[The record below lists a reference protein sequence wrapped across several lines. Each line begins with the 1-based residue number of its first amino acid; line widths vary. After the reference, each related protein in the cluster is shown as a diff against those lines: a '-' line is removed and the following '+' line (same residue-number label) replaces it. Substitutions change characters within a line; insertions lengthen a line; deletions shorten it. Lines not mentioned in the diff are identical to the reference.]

1 MPVIYAIRN
10 KTTNQ
15 VYVGC
20 TKGKLSKRLREHK
33 CMLNKRIHTS
43 AAMQADYD
51 IGGWDVFEGYVLEHL
66 PEDANVVQK
75 RTAELYWMQQ
85 FEGNLYNFSQAS
97 FAPTKEAIKKGVAE
111 ARKTASERMKKQW
124 QDPEMRA
131 KRLAG
136 IQTPESRE
144 YHRERLLKQWQEPE
158 FRSAR
163 INGMNIGREKT
174 NAARKIK

>member
-10 KTTNQ
+10 KITDK

-20 TKGKLSKRLREHK
+20 TKGKLTKRLREHK
-33 CMLNKRIHTS
+33 CMLNTKAHTS
-43 AAMQADYD
+43 AEMQADFD
-51 IGGWDVFEGYVLEHL
+51 IGGWDAFEGYVLEHL
-66 PEDANVVQK
+66 LEDANVVQK
-75 RTAELYWMQQ
+75 RAAELYWMQQ
-85 FEGNLYNFSQAS
+85 FEGKLYNFSQTS
-97 FAPTKEAIKKGVAE
+97 FAPTKEAMKKGLEE

-144 YHRERLLKQWQEPE
+144 YHRERLLKQWQDPK
-158 FRSAR
+158 FRAER
-163 INGMNIGREKT
+163 VNGLDRGRAKT

>member
-10 KTTNQ
+10 KITDK

-20 TKGKLSKRLREHK
+20 TKGKLTKRLREHK
-33 CMLNKRIHTS
+33 CMLNTKVHTS
-43 AAMQADYD
+43 VEMQADFD
-51 IGGWDVFEGYVLEHL
+51 IGGWEMFEGYVLEHL

-85 FEGNLYNFSQAS
+85 FEGKLYNFSQAS
-97 FAPTKEAIKKGVAE
+97 FGLTKEAAKKGVEE

-131 KRLAG
+131 KRLSG
-136 IQTPESRE
+136 IQTAESRE
-144 YHRERLLKQWQEPE
+144 YHRERLLKQWQDPK
-158 FRSAR
+158 FRAER
-163 INGMNIGREKT
+163 VNGLDRGRAKT